1 MSPYSLSLY
10 SWCTHHDINNLSV
23 SMLRQFSI
31 FQVILKRGDKRE
43 GGEGGE
49 GEGVSAIHTWYMSFL
64 VLQNQVITAL
74 TAISEKVDKLSDEV
88 HEMKQQLN
96 HLTPKY

>member
-1 MSPYSLSLY
+1 MKLCKYISSLSLSLMSPYSLSLC

-43 GGEGGE
+43 GKGRGGGE
-49 GEGVSAIHTWYMSFL
+49 RYTHVVH
-64 VLQNQVITAL
+64 VISCITE
-74 TAISEKVDKLSDEV
+74 SSDNSS
-88 HEMKQQLN
+88 HCHQ
-96 HLTPKY
+96 

>member
-1 MSPYSLSLY
+1 
-10 SWCTHHDINNLSV
+10 
-23 SMLRQFSI
+23 MLRQFSI

-43 GGEGGE
+43 GRGG
-49 GEGVSAIHTWYMSFL
+49 GGVNTIHTWYMSFL
-64 VLQNQVITAL
+64 VLQNHVITAL

>member
-1 MSPYSLSLY
+1 M
-10 SWCTHHDINNLSV
+10 N
-23 SMLRQFSI
+23 
-31 FQVILKRGDKRE
+31 
-43 GGEGGE
+43 
-49 GEGVSAIHTWYMSFL
+49 AIHTWYMSFL

>member
-31 FQVILKRGDKRE
+31 FQVILKGGRSTRGRGR
-43 GGEGGE
+43 GGGG
-49 GEGVSAIHTWYMSFL
+49 VNAIHTWYMSFL

-88 HEMKQQLN
+88 HEMRQQLN